1 MGSVPWHSIQ
11 AVCPEYTAILKAP
24 SPSSGLATT
33 LHGHHAP
40 QTSWCPADECELLA
54 RIRFVRS
61 PWPASPVF
69 PVLGSCRVC
78 FLQCSHPATACFSLS
93 RSLPGAH
100 FLQWSALAMAQLSL
114 ALGARRVMAFSCT
127 GLLQGR
133 LPPAV
138 SLGAW
143 RADFLQVPLMRHLG
157 TPHHPESR
165 GFALPKGDSISALE
179 KRALLRVPISPLRIR
194 VAPYICS
201 SWFLSILFNSY

>member
-1 MGSVPWHSIQ
+1 MALNSSCVPRVHCHFERAQPQLWPGD
-11 AVCPEYTAILKAP
+11 C
-24 SPSSGLATT
+24 

-40 QTSWCPADECELLA
+40 QTSWCPADVCGLLA
-54 RIRFVRS
+54 KVRFLHS
-61 PWPASPVF
+61 PRPVSPVF

-78 FLQCSHPATACFSLS
+78 FLQCSLPVAAWFSLS
-93 RSLPGAH
+93 RSLPGSH

-114 ALGARRVMAFSCT
+114 ALGARRVIAFSYT

-165 GFALPKGDSISALE
+165 GFPLPKGDSISAPE
-179 KRALLRVPISPLRIR
+179 NRALLRVPISTLRIR